1 MLSGPKNFKQI
12 REHYP
17 EKIFLLEEWLSN
29 QFDLLQ
35 MQYPDLEVGTT
46 LYAGLDTLVTKLCIH
61 KGIPYVAIAAS
72 NEQSLG
78 WSEELQKDFL
88 YFQARAKEVIF
99 ATPGKSLPGCV
110 RLQFDTL
117 SNWTLSVPERKLF
130 LIKDGSYAV
139 FQKKRKEA
147 FQKEETTIYVMSRF
161 KSKFKPKNDLKRVRS
176 KNVKS

>member
-12 REHYP
+12 RENYP
-17 EKIFLLEEWLSN
+17 EKILLLEEWLSN
-29 QFDLLQ
+29 QLDLLQ
-35 MQYPDLEVGTT
+35 LRYPDLEVGVT

-72 NEQSLG
+72 AEQSLG
-78 WSEELQKDFL
+78 WTEELQKDFF
-88 YFQARAKEVIF
+88 YFQERAKEIIF
-99 ATPGKSLPGCV
+99 ATPGRSVPGCV

-117 SNWTLSVPERKLF
+117 SKWTLSVPERKLF

-139 FQKKRKEA
+139 FQQKRKEA
-147 FQKEETTIYVMSRF
+147 FQKEEITIYVMSRF
-161 KSKFKPKNDLKRVRS
+161 KSRIKLNNLKRVRS